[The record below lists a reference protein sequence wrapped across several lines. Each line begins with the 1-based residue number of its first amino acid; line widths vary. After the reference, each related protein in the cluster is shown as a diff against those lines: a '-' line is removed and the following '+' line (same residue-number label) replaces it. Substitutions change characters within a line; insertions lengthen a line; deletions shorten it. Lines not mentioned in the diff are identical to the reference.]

1 MNNQSNMLVWDL
13 IKVKTREFTQSC
25 CMTRSHRKKNRIL
38 ILEDKLKDIDILL
51 QKNDLADLK
60 EKKNIIEAEIMNE
73 LKDQAT
79 ASQVRSRAKWIEK
92 GEKNNSYFFGLE
104 KSRQQNN
111 IITKVRKPDG
121 RYTINMEETMY
132 EIRIFYEQLY
142 TSTNTGDDNFFENL
156 TINNTLTET
165 DRQKCEGYITKQE
178 YLSAVAKIKNNKSP
192 GPDGIP
198 NEFHKMFS
206 KELSAFLITVF
217 NECFDKGTI
226 TFSQKISVV
235 ALIHKKGSKYD
246 LKNYRPISL
255 TCTDYK
261 ILAQILADRMHTI
274 LDKVISFDQSGY
286 VKGRFL
292 GHNIRTVEEVIYLSK
307 KHQLDGIIAF
317 LDFAK
322 AFDSIEWGFIYES
335 LNKLNFGQNFIKW
348 IKTLYADP
356 KMLIKNNGWLTEHI
370 SVTRSVKQ
378 GCPVSALLFIVAIKM
393 LSIRLK
399 QNNLI
404 QGLKVRSL
412 LDCDSNKEF
421 KTLQYADDIM
431 LLTKDEESLKFAL
444 QDIHSF
450 SKQAGTRLNL
460 EKSEIIGLG
469 RYKLRNQIT
478 GIHVKENVNCLGI
491 SVGHNKSVC
500 IQINWD
506 DKILKLKQTLSNWKR
521 RNLTMI
527 GKISIIKT
535 LGVSKLIFSA
545 QNTSI
550 SEEKV
555 YEINI
560 ILYKFLWPNKERL
573 KRKTLILPLE
583 EGGLYG

>member
-1 MNNQSNMLVWDL
+1 MNISVLDEIAYQDAIKKLIKNEIDKGIMNNQSNMLVWDL
-13 IKVKTREFTQSC
+13 IKVKIREFTQSY

-38 ILEDKLKDIDILL
+38 VLEDKLKDIDILL

-121 RYTINMEETMY
+121 RYTMNMEETMN
-132 EIRIFYEQLY
+132 EIRKFYEQLY
-142 TSTNTGDDNFFENL
+142 TSTNTGDGNFFDNL

-178 YLSAVAKIKNNKSP
+178 YLTAVAKIKNNKSP

-198 NEFHKMFS
+198 NEFYKMFS

-261 ILAQILADRMHTI
+261 ILAQILADRMHKI

-292 GHNIRTVEEVIYLSK
+292 GHNIRTVEDVIYLSK

-335 LNKLNFGQNFIKW
+335 LAKLNFGQNFIKW

-378 GCPVSALLFIVAIKM
+378 GCPVSALLFIVAIEM
-393 LSIRLK
+393 LSI
-399 QNNLI
+399 
-404 QGLKVRSL
+404 
-412 LDCDSNKEF
+412 
-421 KTLQYADDIM
+421 
-431 LLTKDEESLKFAL
+431 
-444 QDIHSF
+444 
-450 SKQAGTRLNL
+450 
-460 EKSEIIGLG
+460 
-469 RYKLRNQIT
+469 
-478 GIHVKENVNCLGI
+478 
-491 SVGHNKSVC
+491 
-500 IQINWD
+500 
-506 DKILKLKQTLSNWKR
+506 
-521 RNLTMI
+521 
-527 GKISIIKT
+527 
-535 LGVSKLIFSA
+535 
-545 QNTSI
+545 
-550 SEEKV
+550 
-555 YEINI
+555 
-560 ILYKFLWPNKERL
+560 
-573 KRKTLILPLE
+573 
-583 EGGLYG
+583 